1 VTGAAAAAELLDPD
15 AAEELLDPVAAD
27 ELLELLEEQPAIA
40 RAPPTTRAVPARMLR
55 ICFHSQ
61 SVY

>member
-1 VTGAAAAAELLDPD
+1 VTGAAAAAELVDP
-15 AAEELLDPVAAD
+15 AAAGLLDPEAA
-27 ELLELLEEQPAIA
+27 EGLLELLEEQPAIA
-40 RAPPTTRAVPARMLR
+40 RTPPMTTAVPARMLR